1 MLVYV
6 ACSSSATHLWVMC
19 LLYVIKPLH
28 LLHRVIGLL
37 GCFDSILVRTY
48 SDCNRNRAKLTT
60 EVWLCTY
67 LRVPSIRSSFLSK
80 MVKTLVILS
89 LGFASYFIIKI
100 VSYFNYGIVDNIII
114 NFNRSSNSNRNSS
127 TETSHKILRRIDD
140 MTIAGE
146 ISTRRIS
153 TGGARRISRR
163 SQIGQYSGPSGNN
176 MSSCFS
182 SRGNE
187 ESPMIFRHH
196 AYAIKHSTYMA
207 LRESHVR
214 SSSNRKGGQ
223 WYTWRR

>member
-1 MLVYV
+1 MFARQL
-6 ACSSSATHLWVMC
+6 
-19 LLYVIKPLH
+19 KQ
-28 LLHRVIGLL
+28 RK
-37 GCFDSILVRTY
+37 FD
-48 SDCNRNRAKLTT
+48 K
-60 EVWLCTY
+60 CTY
-67 LRVPSIRSSFLSK
+67 LQVPYVRSSFLSQRERRC
-80 MVKTLVILS
+80 LYL
-89 LGFASYFIIKI
+89 LGFASYFIIIK
-100 VSYFNYGIVDNIII
+100 VLYFYYGIVDNIII
-114 NFNRSSNSNRNSS
+114 NFTRSSNSNKNSS

-176 MSSCFS
+176 MASCFS

-187 ESPMIFRHH
+187 ESPMIFRHQ
-196 AYAIKHSTYMA
+196 YAIKHSTYMA

-223 WYTWRR
+223 